1 MEISKTPSNLNK
13 ESNNSSIGKNP
24 SATPNPIKKDLK
36 SINSFFRSIYEKREV
51 DYFEKKIREGQS
63 KTPFIHFLKTYCNC
77 LLEDLV
83 SYKKIKNNSDKNYY
97 ILITKTDFILSKDY
111 EDTCNIDFCTSKNPV
126 VLKTGIENIQN
137 ISTKTEENKFTLTV
151 SVSSDSESKGNIM

>member
-1 MEISKTPSNLNK
+1 MEISKTPSKINN
-13 ESNNSSIGKNP
+13 ESNNSSTGK
-24 SATPNPIKKDLK
+24 SSTVTPAPIKRDLK

-51 DYFEKKIREGQS
+51 DYFEKKIRDGQS
-63 KTPFIHFLKTYCNC
+63 KTPFIHFLKNYCNC

-83 SYKKIKNNSDKNYY
+83 SFKKIKSNSDKNYY
-97 ILITKTDFILSKDY
+97 IFITKTDFILSKDY
-111 EDTCNIDFCTSKNPV
+111 EDTCNIDFCTTKSPV

-151 SVSSDSESKGNIM
+151 SVSSESESKGNIM